1 MSEHQ
6 IEIGVNASHHVLVKV
21 PILRPWWAFW
31 RRQLWWFSITAGQA
45 RTMAVALRQAAEII
59 DRARK
64 RA

>member
-6 IEIGVNASHHVLVKV
+6 IAIGVNASHHVLVKV
-21 PILRPWWAFW
+21 PIPPALVGVLAAPA
-31 RRQLWWFSITAGQA
+31 LVVSVTAGQA